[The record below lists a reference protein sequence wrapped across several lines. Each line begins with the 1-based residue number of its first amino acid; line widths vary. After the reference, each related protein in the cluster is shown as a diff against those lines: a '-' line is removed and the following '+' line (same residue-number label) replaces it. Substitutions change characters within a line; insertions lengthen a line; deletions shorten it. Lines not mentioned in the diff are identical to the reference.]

1 MTQTKLT
8 QIVKLITVIATIVLF
23 ALVCVALYLG
33 VKVNTLSSK
42 SALLD
47 TKISELSVTKA
58 NLEEGI
64 EIRSTDAYVEQQAR
78 ENLGMIKSEGEIIY
92 VFGEEEN
99 ED

>member
-1 MTQTKLT
+1 MTQARLT
-8 QIVKLITVIATIVLF
+8 QVVKLVTVIATIVLF
-23 ALVCVALYLG
+23 ALVCVAIYLG
-33 VKVNTLSSK
+33 AKVNSLSSK
-42 SALLD
+42 STLLD

-92 VFGEEEN
+92 IFGEGEDEE
-99 ED
+99 

>member
-1 MTQTKLT
+1 LCC
-8 QIVKLITVIATIVLF
+8 II
-23 ALVCVALYLG
+23 LG